1 MALLVETGSGSP
13 TAESYASVSDAD
25 TYHAARGNAAWAA
38 LSSDS
43 KEVNLRKATEHL
55 EQVYLGMW
63 KGDKNLSTQALSW
76 PRSNVYVD
84 DYLIA
89 NNALPAQLVKATC
102 ELALKAS
109 TGPLIVDEGAQ
120 VKSKQVGPI
129 AVTYADGARQQ
140 KRYAAVDATLRP
152 LLSGG
157 GAGIRLVR
165 A

>member
-1 MALLVETGSGSP
+1 MALIFEDGTGRAD
-13 TAESYASVSDAD
+13 AESFASVAQADAH
-25 TYHAARGNAAWAA
+25 HAAVGNAAWAA
-38 LSSDS
+38 LDTEA
-43 KEVNLRKATEHL
+43 KEVNLRLATIYMQGHYSGL
-55 EQVYLGMW
+55 W
-63 KGDKNLSTQALSW
+63 KGDLVYSTQALAW
-76 PRSNVYVD
+76 PRAGVYREQFLLPSNQVPVEV
-84 DYLIA
+84 
-89 NNALPAQLVKATC
+89 VKACC

-109 TGPLIVDEGAQ
+109 AGPLVVDEAAQ

>member
-1 MALLVETGSGSP
+1 MPVE
-13 TAESYASVSDAD
+13 V
-25 TYHAARGNAAWAA
+25 
-38 LSSDS
+38 
-43 KEVNLRKATEHL
+43 
-55 EQVYLGMW
+55 
-63 KGDKNLSTQALSW
+63 
-76 PRSNVYVD
+76 
-84 DYLIA
+84 
-89 NNALPAQLVKATC
+89 VKACC

-109 TGPLIVDEGAQ
+109 AGPLVVDEAAQ